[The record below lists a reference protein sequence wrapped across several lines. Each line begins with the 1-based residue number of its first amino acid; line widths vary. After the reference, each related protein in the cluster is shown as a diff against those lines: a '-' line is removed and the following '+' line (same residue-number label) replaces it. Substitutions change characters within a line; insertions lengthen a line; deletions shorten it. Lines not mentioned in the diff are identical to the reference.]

1 MALTNYFVEDKRNYI
16 PSLVPLENH
25 EAGKCVSIS
34 TLQIIPVQMTHEQ
47 YWPHH
52 CPSISLQFYCSPAA
66 VLTVLEVALG
76 QRVDFIGPGAFQ
88 RHQLIR
94 KEDR

>member
-1 MALTNYFVEDKRNYI
+1 M
-16 PSLVPLENH
+16 
-25 EAGKCVSIS
+25 
-34 TLQIIPVQMTHEQ
+34 
-47 YWPHH
+47 
-52 CPSISLQFYCSPAA
+52 SLQFYCSPTA

-76 QRVDFIGPGAFQ
+76 QRVDFIGLGAFQ